1 HLGGLFAGIDFHP
14 VDLALATVGLLH
26 SSVHDLDHDGRD
38 IGAGAITFDVRNDG
52 LIRHVQREIGI
63 DRDFL
68 APCGNLDMLVGH
80 ECSSCSGWFARSP
93 DRGAD
98 AGGKPRSNRA
108 GWRTTPNSS
117 SHWRQAPAPAPRS
130 PALPRRQGAR
140 AAVKCQG
147 SLPYSLPY
155 PCSTRP
161 GTKSEFFVQTW
172 RKHRA
177 AEVLT
182 PLESMALDWVL
193 EHPEY
198 HGDLEHPDAMTA
210 EYPVE

>member
-1 HLGGLFAGIDFHP
+1 
-14 VDLALATVGLLH
+14 
-26 SSVHDLDHDGRD
+26 
-38 IGAGAITFDVRNDG
+38 
-52 LIRHVQREIGI
+52 
-63 DRDFL
+63 
-68 APCGNLDMLVGH
+68 MLVGH

-161 GTKSEFFVQTW
+161 GTKSASSSSKPGASTVRQKSLPPWNPWPWTGCWSIRNTTATW
-172 RKHRA
+172 N
-177 AEVLT
+177 T
-182 PLESMALDWVL
+182 PT
-193 EHPEY
+193 P
-198 HGDLEHPDAMTA
+198 
-210 EYPVE
+210 